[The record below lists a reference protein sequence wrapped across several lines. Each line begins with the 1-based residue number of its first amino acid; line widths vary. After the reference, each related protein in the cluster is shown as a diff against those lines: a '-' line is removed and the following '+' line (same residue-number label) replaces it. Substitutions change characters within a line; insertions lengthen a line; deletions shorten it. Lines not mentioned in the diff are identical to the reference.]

1 MGIPQQLR
9 AGDTITW
16 IEPAGTDSAGAVVSS
31 TTHTATAFLR
41 FNKAAEGVTVTGTAR
56 SDGGWDFTLSATTSG
71 TMDAGTWYAQTRA
84 TLADAVV
91 TLSAGTFEVLASLS
105 YSGTPGAFD
114 GRSEAATELAEVRAA
129 IRAIV
134 VRGAQQ
140 YSIGTRSY
148 TSLDISRLMAR
159 ESQLKAIVA
168 KERAAERLAAGLGD
182 GRNLFVRFG

>member
-1 MGIPQQLR
+1 VGIPQQLR

-31 TTHTATAFLR
+31 TTHTASAFLR

-56 SDGGWDFTLSATTSG
+56 TDGGWDFTISATTSG

-114 GRSEAATELAEVRAA
+114 GRSAAATELAEVRAA
-129 IRAIV
+129 IRTIISGGV
-134 VRGAQQ
+134 TQ
-140 YSIGTRSY
+140 YSIGSRSA
-148 TSLDISRLMAR
+148 TKIDLGRLMQR

-168 KERAAERLAAGLGD
+168 KEQAAERIAAGLGD
-182 GRNLFVRFG
+182 PRNLFVRFG